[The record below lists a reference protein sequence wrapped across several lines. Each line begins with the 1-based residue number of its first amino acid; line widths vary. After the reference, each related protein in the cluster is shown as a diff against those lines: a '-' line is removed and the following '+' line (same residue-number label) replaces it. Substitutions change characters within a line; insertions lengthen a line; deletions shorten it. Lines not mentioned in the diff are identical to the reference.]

1 MKLRVFLP
9 LFALSGVWG
18 ISFLMIRIAGTSFP
32 PLWVALLR
40 CALGA
45 MLMWAILAMRGN
57 RLPPRSH
64 LPWLLLVAL
73 LNNALPF
80 TCFALGERTVPSN
93 IAAVLNA
100 TVPIWTL
107 MLTIAIERRHAT
119 LASTMGVLIAFA
131 GVVVVVVTHGA
142 EPGAAS
148 SSASLLGGTL
158 IIGLATLSYAIA
170 TVVAKAKLRGLDPIG
185 LATMQLSL
193 ASLMLLPFALGG
205 EHPSALRAGPIGAIA
220 VLGFAGSGIAYL
232 LLLPPAAGDLGN
244 AAGRGHVHH
253 ADLGR
258 VLGTAG
264 AGEDRARNLCRRR
277 RDDRRPRAAEPAP
290 RRLYSRTEVSSAIIC
305 SSRSRSGISGV
316 SLIMRTWQ
324 MTGERSGKLRD
335 GSARMTSAL
344 TRTSCGKPC
353 VSMPK

>member
-18 ISFLMIRIAGTSFP
+18 ISFLMIRIADTTFP

-45 MLMWAILAMRGN
+45 VLMWAILVMRGN

-80 TCFALGERTVPSN
+80 TCFALGEKTVPSN

-107 MLTIAIERRHAT
+107 MLTIAFERRHAT
-119 LASTMGVLIAFA
+119 LASTAGVLIAFA
-131 GVVVVVVTHGA
+131 GVVVVVVTHGD
-142 EPGAAS
+142 EPGAVAE
-148 SSASLLGGTL
+148 SANLLGGTL

-205 EHPSALRAGPIGAIA
+205 EHPSALRAAPVGAIA

-232 LLLPPAAGDLGN
+232 LYYRLLPVISATQLAAVTYIMPIWGVFWGLLAQEKIVPGTYVGVAVTIAGLVLLNLRSGAATAAPKSPPRSSAPAA
-244 AAGRGHVHH
+244 
-253 ADLGR
+253 
-258 VLGTAG
+258 
-264 AGEDRARNLCRRR
+264 
-277 RDDRRPRAAEPAP
+277 RDPE
-290 RRLYSRTEVSSAIIC
+290 
-305 SSRSRSGISGV
+305 
-316 SLIMRTWQ
+316 
-324 MTGERSGKLRD
+324 
-335 GSARMTSAL
+335 
-344 TRTSCGKPC
+344 
-353 VSMPK
+353 